1 MSRNSGRNWSRFSG
15 DREREY
21 RRGDVN
27 LPHSMSSGRSN
38 NDSSDHFRSP
48 GGSGNAV
55 RNSDDGF
62 YDNFRPSSVNEF
74 SREDQQLRNG
84 T

>member
-15 DREREY
+15 DRESEY

-27 LPHSMSSGRSN
+27 LPHSRSSGRGN
-38 NDSSDHFRSP
+38 NGSSDHFRSP
-48 GGSGNAV
+48 GGSGNTV

-62 YDNFRPSSVNEF
+62 YDNFRPSLSNEF